1 MSTLLPNELSNFASF
16 NYIWT
21 FAVLTADEINNA
33 EYLGKEPTY
42 ILARTGGYTKPST
55 ITTAAEDLL
64 GVNVEYF
71 VDNVEI
77 NSIYAPNPRSGITSA
92 VKIDFKIIEP
102 YSVGLF
108 FQTMALASSKLGHG
122 SSYASMPCLL
132 RCEFIGY
139 NSDGSVVQK
148 IVRDLAIS
156 LINMKFTVD
165 AGGATY
171 SVEAIPWNQLA
182 LGDRAQQMRS
192 DIKISGFSVEE
203 ILASGS
209 NSLVRYLNQYE
220 ENLRTETGAQFA
232 NEYFIEF
239 PDSLGSY
246 VQTAYT
252 PVVGYTPGTVD
263 PGLAAAAN
271 AAAGT
276 IQVTTTP
283 VSSISRPGL
292 NSIGASSISD
302 DFNAMGNQPHGLDL
316 LVLDEA
322 NNTYNNNLLTILS
335 DRLFTFRQGVRIT
348 EMIEQVILTS
358 TWARSILDRLDVAGT
373 GRVDWFRIETNVFT
387 YENGAKTRYVYKI
400 IPYQVDRSIF
410 ETKTETRDYTQT
422 LPNVKKGY
430 NYIYT
435 GLNSDILSFDININF
450 AFFQNIIPDAGA
462 GANTIFTELS
472 AAIPQ
477 LNVPFVSI
485 SNAFTN
491 ITNTLINTVNAAGDL
506 ISSASQIGSGTGIG
520 ANKITSTPNPGGAG
534 VDDSKL
540 RVANEFHNVL
550 LNSDVELI
558 AIDLEVWGDPY
569 FLPDSGVGNHTTSR
583 GMDYQNGEVD
593 IAFNFNTPIDIKS
606 GLLQMNAIG
615 YFIGLYKIV
624 KITHTFN
631 NGEFKQLLNMIRRPS
646 QDQKTL
652 DAVRAMMIEYITGVE
667 VPNLLEMVTGS
678 PSQLTSFVY
687 SQILQT
693 TTALNS
699 ILSKVVAF
707 QNISNI
713 LPLPADLLNLFGT
726 ITNFGNTIAG
736 ITNSVNQVFE
746 TFNSAASQVTSA
758 ISGIQSSFTNT
769 INSFNSLF

>member
-1 MSTLLPNELSNFASF
+1 MPTLLPNELSSFASF

-77 NSIYAPNPRSGITSA
+77 NSIYSPNPKSGITSA

-122 SSYASMPCLL
+122 SSYSSMPCLL

-148 IVRDLAIS
+148 IVRDIAIS
-156 LINMKFTVD
+156 LINMTFTVD

-182 LGDRAQQMRS
+182 FGDRAQKMRS

-203 ILASGS
+203 ILSSGP

-220 ENLRTETGAQFA
+220 ENLKTETGAQFS

-239 PDSLGSY
+239 PDSLGVY
-246 VQTAYT
+246 TQTSLLPPT
-252 PVVGYTPGTVD
+252 PTLQPSTPGPQASVEIT
-263 PGLAAAAN
+263 
-271 AAAGT
+271 AGAG
-276 IQVTTTP
+276 TP

-322 NNTYNNNLLTILS
+322 NNTYNNDLLTIMT
-335 DRLFTFRQGVRIT
+335 DRQFAFRQGVRIA

-358 TWARSILDRLDVAGT
+358 TWASSILDRLSVAGT

-410 ETKTETRDYTQT
+410 ETKAETRDYTQT

-435 GLNSDILSFDININF
+435 GLNSDILNFDININF
-450 AFFQNIIPDAGA
+450 AFFQNIIPDAGT

-491 ITNTLINTVNAAGDL
+491 ITNALVNTVNAAGDL

-520 ANKITSTPNPGGAG
+520 ANNITSTPIPGGAG
-534 VDDSKL
+534 VDNSKL

-569 FLPDSGVGNHTTSR
+569 FLPDSGLGNHTTTR
-583 GMDYQNGEVD
+583 GMDYQNGEID
-593 IAFNFNTPIDIKS
+593 IAFNFNTPIDIKH

-615 YFIGLYKIV
+615 YFIGLYKVV
-624 KITHTFN
+624 KITHTFS
-631 NGEFKQLLNMIRRPS
+631 NGEFKQLLHMIRRPS

-652 DAVRAMMIEYITGVE
+652 DAVRAMMVEYITGVE

-678 PSQLTSFVY
+678 ASQMTSFVY

-736 ITNSVNQVFE
+736 ISNSVNQVFE
-746 TFNSAASQVTSA
+746 TFDSAASQVTSA